1 MLSFFRDLMR
11 TRLQLGYLLL
21 AISVATIVFS
31 SHRNL
36 SLSAIVRVRPSA
48 AAPLCPAPSPAPD
61 DGLLSLNAP
70 QLASIQRYV
79 DATKPICS
87 SHITPDVGTD
97 PKLGIEEDIA
107 KWCRVLRRLSPS
119 HSR

>member
-1 MLSFFRDLMR
+1 MAV
-11 TRLQLGYLLL
+11 LGPKAVNAHQYISIERYL
-21 AISVATIVFS
+21 
-31 SHRNL
+31 
-36 SLSAIVRVRPSA
+36 
-48 AAPLCPAPSPAPD
+48 
-61 DGLLSLNAP
+61 
-70 QLASIQRYV
+70 